1 MKTNNLLDIEKS
13 IIKKFRKEI
22 WRPFTK
28 AVDEYNLI
36 EENDKIAICI
46 SGGKDSFLLAKCFEE
61 IKKHGKIHFD
71 IEFILMNP
79 GYNKKNMDLILKNA
93 KTLNINLNIF
103 ESNIFENIESADNAC
118 YLCAR
123 KRRGALYDK
132 AKSLGCNKIA
142 LGHHFDD
149 VIETILMSQIYN
161 GEFKTMLPILK
172 STNFENMY
180 LIRPLYYVREKDII
194 AWTKYNNLKFID
206 CACKVTRK
214 KTSKRLVMK
223 ELIKYLNTIYRGA
236 DQNIMNSTK
245 DVNLSTIISYRNEDN
260 N

>member
-103 ESNIFENIESADNAC
+103 ESNIFENIESADNG
-118 YLCAR
+118 AR
-123 KRRGALYDK
+123 
-132 AKSLGCNKIA
+132 
-142 LGHHFDD
+142 
-149 VIETILMSQIYN
+149 
-161 GEFKTMLPILK
+161 
-172 STNFENMY
+172 
-180 LIRPLYYVREKDII
+180 
-194 AWTKYNNLKFID
+194 
-206 CACKVTRK
+206 
-214 KTSKRLVMK
+214 
-223 ELIKYLNTIYRGA
+223 
-236 DQNIMNSTK
+236 
-245 DVNLSTIISYRNEDN
+245 
-260 N
+260 